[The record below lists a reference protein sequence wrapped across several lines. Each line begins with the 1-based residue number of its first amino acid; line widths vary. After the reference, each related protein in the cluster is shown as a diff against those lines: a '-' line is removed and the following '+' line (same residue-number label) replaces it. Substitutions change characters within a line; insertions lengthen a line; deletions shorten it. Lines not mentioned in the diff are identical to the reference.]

1 MSETES
7 NAIRSIIN
15 IISEDSVL
23 KTVLSGSR
31 EGNSDENNKAYL
43 TIEDFIKD
51 ASDSG
56 FTEAKVKK
64 VIEIAILIAKK
75 RGVLPAEFNDMSPEM
90 VAALADEVVTS
101 VNVACQVATGKIDAT
116 DASDILIDR
125 ATSRIS
131 AMVDYAFE
139 SGLFKKGVNALTTA
153 VCKYCKIPPEPI
165 LIIENQLIDKFHP
178 AIKKTVQKGVQ
189 ILNKYAKVAA
199 KKMIEQGRKTL
210 SDLKTFLFS

>member
-43 TIEDFIKD
+43 TIEEFIKE

-153 VCKYCKIPPEPI
+153 VVIGNLKCSKIGNKSTVFQEDKY
-165 LIIENQLIDKFHP
+165 
-178 AIKKTVQKGVQ
+178 
-189 ILNKYAKVAA
+189 
-199 KKMIEQGRKTL
+199 L
-210 SDLKTFLFS
+210 SLW